1 MAGNVAPSLHHG
13 HRVDA
18 PVRLRVAVTNE
29 RERPM
34 RDQRAEVSLNIAP
47 NEAFESAPVE
57 PRSFRILVMGDFSAR
72 GDGGPLASELPRR
85 VDRDDLDAHVARIAP
100 RLRVSIDDRS
110 VDLAFA
116 AMDDFHPDRLVARL
130 TALGQRPESTTTE
143 ALPSA
148 PSRPTSAG
156 ATPDIVRAVSGASLL
171 DDMLDDVTPGA
182 PSAASATRPKRS
194 DELSAFVE
202 RAVAPHLVRPPDA
215 ETAARA
221 AASDRDL
228 TRTLRLVLHHPRV
241 QALEATWRSLELL
254 VRRLDTDGDLD
265 LFMLDVARDQVAST
279 LERLAQRRDAAGDE
293 TWALAVSLHGHP
305 DGDDGA
311 DALARIALAA
321 RAFETPVVAA
331 APPILAGRA
340 NAASLDDDDD
350 APLPTPEVF
359 TLIRRSLEA
368 RFLGLTFP
376 RVLLRPPYGSENPCD
391 TLDFE
396 EIEDPERHEDYLW
409 GSGSSLVA
417 LLVGEAFNERGWSI
431 GPRMLLDVGSLPLFT
446 YRRGPETVATPCAE
460 IVMSER
466 IARHLLSRG
475 LMPLAWIKNTDRVRL
490 VELRSVADPAA
501 PLAAAWTGATSG
513 SAS

>member
-1 MAGNVAPSLHHG
+1 
-13 HRVDA
+13 
-18 PVRLRVAVTNE
+18 
-29 RERPM
+29 M
-34 RDQRAEVSLNIAP
+34 RDQRAEVSLTIAP
-47 NEAFESAPVE
+47 NEAYESAPVE

-130 TALGQRPESTTTE
+130 TALGQRPETV
-143 ALPSA
+143 ANDAPRSA
-148 PSRPTSAG
+148 PSHPISTG
-156 ATPDIVRAVSGASLL
+156 ATPDIARAISGASLL
-171 DDMLDDVTPGA
+171 DDMLDDSVPRATN
-182 PSAASATRPKRS
+182 ATRPTRS

-202 RAVAPHLVRPPDA
+202 RAVAPHLVRAPDA
-215 ETAARA
+215 ETVARTAAR
-221 AASDRDL
+221 DRDVTQL
-228 TRTLRLVLHHPRV
+228 LRLVLHHPRV
-241 QALEATWRSLELL
+241 QALEGTWRSLEFL

-293 TWALAVSLHGHP
+293 SWALAVSLHGHL

-321 RAFETPVVAA
+321 RAFGTPVVAG
-331 APPILAGRA
+331 APATLAGRQSA
-340 NAASLDDDDD
+340 TLLDDDS
-350 APLPTPEVF
+350 APLPPPEVF
-359 TLIRRSLEA
+359 TLIRRSLEG

-376 RVLLRPPYGSENPCD
+376 RVLLRLPYGGQNPCD
-391 TLDFE
+391 TLVFE
-396 EIEDPERHEDYLW
+396 EIDDPNRHDDYLW
-409 GSGSSLVA
+409 GSGATLVA
-417 LLVGEAFNERGWSI
+417 LLVGAAFNERGWAI
-431 GPRMLLDVGSLPLFT
+431 GPRLSLDVESLPLFT
-446 YRRGPETVATPCAE
+446 YRRGPETVAMPCAE
-460 IVMSER
+460 IIMSER

-475 LMPLAWIKNTDRVRL
+475 LMPLAWIKNTDRARL
-490 VELRSVADPAA
+490 IELRSVADPAA

-513 SAS
+513 LNS